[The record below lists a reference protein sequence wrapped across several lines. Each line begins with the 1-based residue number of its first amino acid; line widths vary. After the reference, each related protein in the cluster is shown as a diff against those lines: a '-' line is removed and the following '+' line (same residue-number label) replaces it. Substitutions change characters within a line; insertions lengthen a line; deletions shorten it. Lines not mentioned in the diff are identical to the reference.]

1 MIHSDYER
9 LVADAPSLS
18 EKIRIL
24 YDAGMPKADIAR
36 FIDRRYQ
43 HVRNVI
49 MDYEKK
55 KAAEAG
61 GSEGAGEEPSA
72 RAADPNI
79 EQLMLEKGGKVRLP
93 QAWLERQG
101 LAEGSAII
109 CQVDSDGLRIMS
121 REVAVRELAAIV
133 KRSMPREAALL
144 ETLLK
149 EP

>member
-61 GSEGAGEEPSA
+61 ESEGTGEALSA